1 MSLFFVLFALSV
13 LQGLGLREIRRRKAP
28 QPFRLLLEEENQ
40 MTDSPRRNQ
49 SRVAAAIAAV
59 MVLCAVQV
67 STAAAQESQPEAAV
81 RYQPAPRVP
90 AHNHERQRPWVGGH
104 VNFALPLVEFRPGPG
119 RSVLAIG
126 RDFGTLGL
134 APGITVHL
142 NHRWAVDFEFV
153 AYSDWKND
161 ITSVVFDPGV
171 WYKFDKITLGL
182 RTAVHIGQPPNW
194 GLIPILIK
202 GWPVGLVNLFVEF
215 DLPMFVTDRDREG
228 GVTTFSLTFQ
238 PQFGVSF

>member
-1 MSLFFVLFALSV
+1 
-13 LQGLGLREIRRRKAP
+13 
-28 QPFRLLLEEENQ
+28 
-40 MTDSPRRNQ
+40 MTTSARRNPTGI
-49 SRVAAAIAAV
+49 SPAIALVVA
-59 MVLCAVQV
+59 LCAAQA
-67 STAAAQESQPEAAV
+67 STAAAQEEQPEATV
-81 RYQPAPRVP
+81 RYQSAPSVP
-90 AHNHERQRPWVGGH
+90 AQTRKERNRPWVGGH
-104 VNFALPLVEFRPGPG
+104 VNFALPLVEFRTGPG

-161 ITSVVFDPGV
+161 VTSVVFDPGV

-215 DLPMFVTDRDREG
+215 DLPMFVTDRGREG

>member
-1 MSLFFVLFALSV
+1 MSEDNCKRGLLPVTLSSVSIFALACAMPFE
-13 LQGLGLREIRRRKAP
+13 LQAQGPESEGAVHYRE
-28 QPFRLLLEEENQ
+28 
-40 MTDSPRRNQ
+40 
-49 SRVAAAIAAV
+49 
-59 MVLCAVQV
+59 
-67 STAAAQESQPEAAV
+67 
-81 RYQPAPRVP
+81 APRVP
-90 AHNHERQRPWVGGH
+90 EHKHERDRPWVGGH
-104 VNFALPLVEFRPGPG
+104 VNLALPLVEFRTGHTKYPAGEGPG
-119 RSVLAIG
+119 RAVLAIG

-142 NHRWAVDFEFV
+142 NHRWAIDFEFV
-153 AYSDWKND
+153 AYSDWKNE

-202 GWPVGLVNLFVEF
+202 GWPVGLVNVFVEL
-215 DLPMFVTDRDREG
+215 DLPMFITDWDRDG
-228 GVTTFSLTFQ
+228 GPTTFGLTIQ

>member
-1 MSLFFVLFALSV
+1 MAESLWRVHPSKCCLRVEAPLMALALTLVTCALPARTSA
-13 LQGLGLREIRRRKAP
+13 QTTDA
-28 QPFRLLLEEENQ
+28 EN
-40 MTDSPRRNQ
+40 
-49 SRVAAAIAAV
+49 
-59 MVLCAVQV
+59 
-67 STAAAQESQPEAAV
+67 AV
-81 RYQPAPRVP
+81 RYQEPVIE
-90 AHNHERQRPWVGGH
+90 HERKKHHRPWVGGH
-104 VNFALPLVEFRPGPG
+104 VNFALPLVEFRTGHEKFPAGAGPG
-119 RSVLAIG
+119 RAVLAIG

-142 NHRWAVDFEFV
+142 NERWAIDFEFV

-215 DLPMFVTDRDREG
+215 DLPMFVTDWDRDG
-228 GVTTFSLTFQ
+228 GPTTFGLTMQ
-238 PQFGVSF
+238 PQVGVSF

>member
-1 MSLFFVLFALSV
+1 MQVAQTILLLALTVAACTIPVRAWGQAPGSE
-13 LQGLGLREIRRRKAP
+13 GLG
-28 QPFRLLLEEENQ
+28 
-40 MTDSPRRNQ
+40 RNHGT
-49 SRVAAAIAAV
+49 A
-59 MVLCAVQV
+59 QV
-67 STAAAQESQPEAAV
+67 TEPTQA
-81 RYQPAPRVP
+81 
-90 AHNHERQRPWVGGH
+90 ERDRPWVGGH
-104 VNFALPLVEFRPGPG
+104 VNLALPLVEFRTGHKEFDDGEGPG
-119 RSVLAIG
+119 RAVLAIG

-142 NHRWAVDFEFV
+142 NKRWAIDFEFV

-202 GWPVGLVNLFVEF
+202 GWPVGLVNLFVEL
-215 DLPMFVTDRDREG
+215 DLPMFITDRDSEG
-228 GVTTFSLTFQ
+228 GPTTFGLTFQ